1 MRELIAPT
9 VLFFG
14 AHIVILYIASQMYAL
29 GQ

>member
-9 VLFFG
+9 VLFVG
-14 AHIVILYIASQMYAL
+14 AHIVILFVAAQMYAV